1 MIVMI
6 SPSVHPT
13 QIVLKLCDVSS
24 TSLGN
29 LESQQS
35 PNVGSGRDRVRLV
48 EKSARG
54 SRYKR
59 QRPIIGLE
67 ESNVAQGYKANNLV
81 PLAAPKISLCCSMRQ
96 IPDDCL
102 KTRKK
107 PTNKRYMIT
116 QSAATTK

>member
-1 MIVMI
+1 M
-6 SPSVHPT
+6 HPT

-24 TSLGN
+24 TSLGNLEGN

-67 ESNVAQGYKANNLV
+67 ESNVAQRYKANNPV
-81 PLAAPKISLCCSMRQ
+81 PRLLLHAADTRRLPQDEKEADKQTLHGHSIGG
-96 IPDDCL
+96 DDDV
-102 KTRKK
+102 
-107 PTNKRYMIT
+107 IE
-116 QSAATTK
+116 